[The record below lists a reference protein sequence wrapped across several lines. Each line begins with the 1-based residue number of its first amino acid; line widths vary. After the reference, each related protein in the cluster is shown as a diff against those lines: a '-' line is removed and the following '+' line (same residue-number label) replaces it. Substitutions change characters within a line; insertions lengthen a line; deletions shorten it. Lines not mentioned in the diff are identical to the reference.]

1 MSRPRSCFV
10 IIGYGRK
17 TSYAGGK
24 LRTLDLD
31 ETFTVLIKPV
41 FDALAIPCYRAI
53 DKNLSGSIDGL
64 MLDEIRNADLALVDV
79 STLNANVMWELGV
92 RHALK
97 SKYTVMI
104 CEKEQIASLPFD
116 IGHFVVLP
124 YAHSEE
130 GIPYKEVERFR
141 GVLTNVLNGL
151 INGDGPVTDS
161 PVHTFL
167 DMETSTMPTNAPTY
181 GELKARAEEAK
192 KKNDFATA
200 IGLFTEA
207 RKMAATNMAL
217 KDEMPFIISRLA
229 LCTYKAQQPDA
240 VQALRNAQT
249 ILAELQPSTSHD
261 PEVLGLHGAI
271 RKRLFDLGKDPQDL
285 DAAIGS
291 YDRGFRLKQ
300 DYYNGI
306 NTVYM
311 LHVKLAMPGLS
322 PDERA
327 DVKVKADY
335 LRNAVLEIALALE
348 QEPGFADRG
357 DAAWVLLTIAEA
369 YHYKRLPERMK
380 EYEDKAQA
388 LAAVRGDSFAIGSYG
403 EQKARIE
410 RILQNIA

>member
-1 MSRPRSCFV
+1 MPRPRSCFV
-10 IIGYGRK
+10 IIGYGKK

-41 FDALAIPCYRAI
+41 FDALSIPCYRAI
-53 DKNLSGSIDGL
+53 DKNLSGSIDKL
-64 MLDEIRNADLALVDV
+64 MLDEIRDADMAVVDV

-104 CEKEQIASLPFD
+104 CEKEQLASLPFD

-141 GVLTNVLNGL
+141 SVLTDVLNGL
-151 INGDGPVTDS
+151 IDNQGPATDS
-161 PVHTFL
+161 PVFTFL
-167 DMETSTMPTNAPTY
+167 DMDTSKTASTGPSYAD
-181 GELKARAEEAK
+181 LKTRAEEAK
-192 KKNDFATA
+192 KKNDFTTA
-200 IGLFTEA
+200 IGLFAQA
-207 RKMAATNMAL
+207 RELAAANMAL
-217 KDEMPFIISRLA
+217 KDEVPFLISRLA
-229 LCTYKAQQPDA
+229 LCTYKSQQPDA
-240 VQALRNAQT
+240 VQSLRNALT
-249 ILAELQPSTSHD
+249 ILADLQPGSSTD

-271 RKRLFDLGKDPQDL
+271 RKRLFDLGKDPMDL

-311 LHVKLAMPGLS
+311 LHVKLALPGLS
-322 PDERA
+322 PDERT

-335 LRNAVLEIALALE
+335 TRNAVLEIALGLE
-348 QEPGFADRG
+348 QEPGFAERS
-357 DAAWVLLTIAEA
+357 DAVWVLLTIAEA
-369 YHYKRLPERMK
+369 FHYKGLPERMA
-380 EYEDKAQA
+380 EYEAKAQA
-388 LAAVRGDSFAIGSYG
+388 MAIARGDDFAMGSYN
-403 EQKARIE
+403 EQKARI
-410 RILQNIA
+410 RSLIQNPT